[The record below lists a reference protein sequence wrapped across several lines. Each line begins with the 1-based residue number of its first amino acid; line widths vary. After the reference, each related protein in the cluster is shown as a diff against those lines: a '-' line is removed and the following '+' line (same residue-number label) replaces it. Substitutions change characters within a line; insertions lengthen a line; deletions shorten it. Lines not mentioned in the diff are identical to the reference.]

1 MKDFTKHFFFFLLY
15 VELTWENT
23 EEGRDQPPKKKKK
36 TTLNL
41 QWLKINKTVIA
52 WHIIAWET
60 NYEKEAD
67 VQAD

>member
-1 MKDFTKHFFFFLLY
+1 MKDFTKHFFFLLY
-15 VELTWENT
+15 VELTWENR
-23 EEGRDQPPKKKKK
+23 EEGRDQPPWGGGNFKFAVI
-36 TTLNL
+36 
-41 QWLKINKTVIA
+41 KINKTVIA